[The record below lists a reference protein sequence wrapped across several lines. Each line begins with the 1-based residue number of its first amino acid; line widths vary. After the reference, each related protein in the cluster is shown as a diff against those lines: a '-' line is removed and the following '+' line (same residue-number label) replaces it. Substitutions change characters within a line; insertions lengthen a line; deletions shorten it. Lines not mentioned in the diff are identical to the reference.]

1 MNFCTKFDHY
11 YLDRGLALYDSLQ
24 RWAPGSGLHVL
35 ALSPQCAA
43 FMEALSLPHV
53 RVLRTD
59 DLCRLEPRLAA
70 AKDNR
75 NQAAYVFTQT
85 PFLVLAA
92 LQDLSEGQQL
102 VYIDADTSFFSSPA
116 PVAEAAREYDVC
128 LTRHNFAAHSQPTEL
143 YGEFN
148 TGWVGFRRT
157 PAAMACAGWWAE
169 RCLEWCHD
177 RPEQGKF
184 ADQKYLEEFPRMN
197 ARVLTLSDP
206 GVNCAPWNVSGR
218 RFRNRNGQI
227 FVDDNKLIHFHF
239 SLLQK
244 ITPFCVAPRL
254 GQQLV
259 LNTRGLRRHV
269 YSPYCRDLRAAAARF
284 RIPREFLQVRVRSAR
299 DMHAGFHS
307 RDTGPGWWRTAW
319 RVARGEYVVG

>member
-1 MNFCTKFDHY
+1 M
-11 YLDRGLALYDSLQ
+11 
-24 RWAPGSGLHVL
+24 
-35 ALSPQCAA
+35 
-43 FMEALSLPHV
+43 
-53 RVLRTD
+53 
-59 DLCRLEPRLAA
+59 
-70 AKDNR
+70 
-75 NQAAYVFTQT
+75 
-85 PFLVLAA
+85 
-92 LQDLSEGQQL
+92 
-102 VYIDADTSFFSSPA
+102 
-116 PVAEAAREYDVC
+116 
-128 LTRHNFAAHSQPTEL
+128 TRHNFAAHSQPTEL

-177 RPEQGKF
+177 RPEEGKF
-184 ADQKYLEEFPRMN
+184 ADQKYLEAFPRMS

-218 RFRNRNGQI
+218 RFRSKNGQTY
-227 FVDDNKLIHFHF
+227 VDENKLIHFHF

-244 ITPFCVAPRL
+244 VTPFCVAPRF

-259 LNTRGLRRHV
+259 LKTRGLRRHV
-269 YSPYCRDLRAAAARF
+269 YSPYCRDLRAAAVRF
-284 RIPREFLQVRVRSAR
+284 RIPREFLQVRARSAR

-307 RDTGPGWWRTAW
+307 RDTGPAWWRIAW